1 VQTTHYEVTYRA
13 TVDTPMGNVSE
24 ERIKAVLDSALNK
37 EMSKQRGAA
46 WPGSVEVKPIK
57 EDGRG

>member
-1 VQTTHYEVTYRA
+1 MQTTHYEVTYRA

-24 ERIKAVLDSALNK
+24 ERIKAVLDKALNV

-46 WPGSVEVKPIK
+46 WPGSVEVQQIQ
-57 EDGRG
+57 ED

>member
-1 VQTTHYEVTYRA
+1 MQTTHYKVAYRA

-46 WPGSVEVKPIK
+46 WPGSVEVKPVEK
-57 EDGRG
+57 D

>member
-1 VQTTHYEVTYRA
+1 VQTTHYEVTYHA
-13 TVDTPMGNVSE
+13 TVDTPIGHVSE

-46 WPGSVEVKPIK
+46 WPGSVEVKPVEK
-57 EDGRG
+57 D

>member
-13 TVDTPMGNVSE
+13 TVDTPIGHVSE
-24 ERIKAVLDSALNK
+24 ERIKAVLDKALNV

-46 WPGSVEVKPIK
+46 WPGSVEVKSIK

>member
-1 VQTTHYEVTYRA
+1 VQTNHFEVTYRA
-13 TVDTPMGNVSE
+13 TVDASIGHVSE

-46 WPGSVEVKPIK
+46 WPGSVEVKPVEK
-57 EDGRG
+57 D

>member
-1 VQTTHYEVTYRA
+1 VQTNHFEVTYRA
-13 TVDTPMGNVSE
+13 TVDTPIGHVSE

-46 WPGSVEVKPIK
+46 WPGSVEVKPVEK
-57 EDGRG
+57 D

>member
-1 VQTTHYEVTYRA
+1 MQHYEVTYRA

-46 WPGSVEVKPIK
+46 WPGSVEVKSIK
-57 EDGRG
+57 ED